1 MASLA
6 DLAVDDGLDLV
17 ELFEPLAKLIERD
30 VDGAGQRTADELLG
44 RAYVDELG
52 TSDAV
57 VVDLAPLHRL
67 DEPRKEIL
75 SDVAKHVDG
84 VLRRAEG
91 WRVREF
97 EVRELRSRE
106 PGSNRGREHVDAFV
120 DTLGAHALGTENRSR
135 SRINEQFERHR
146 RRPGVVRRV

>member
-75 SDVAKHVDG
+75 SAVAKHVDG

-91 WRVREF
+91 WRV
-97 EVRELRSRE
+97 
-106 PGSNRGREHVDAFV
+106 REHVDAFV